1 MLKRF
6 NPGLTIVTMA
16 VIGLGL
22 LIPVPYVLLTPGPVF
37 NTIGSVDGKDLIRIS
52 GATTYPTGGQ
62 LDMLTVSEFGGP
74 QQGLDIFQAIKGL
87 LDGTEKVLPREAVY
101 DEGISSHEAAQQN
114 AEAFSSSQS
123 YATAAALSYL
133 KLPVHDSVYISSV
146 GEGVPAQGKLHAG
159 DTIIAVDGNPAS
171 DPDHV
176 VNAVHSKPIGS
187 TLIFTIE
194 RAGHKSDVSVVS
206 APHPDDPT
214 TTKDESTVGYVGIGV
229 DVSYRG
235 DFPIEFGVDGVG
247 GPSAGTMFAVGI
259 IDKLTPGML
268 NGGKNIAGTGTIDPD
283 GVVGAIGGIQQK
295 MIAAKNAGATLFL
308 APIDNCDE
316 VIGHVPA
323 GLTVTPMATLSDAVH
338 RIEDFTAGKHV
349 PACSTN

>member
-1 MLKRF
+1 MLNRF
-6 NPGLTIVTMA
+6 NPGLSIGTM
-16 VIGLGL
+16 VIIGIAL

-37 NTIGSVDGKDLIRIS
+37 NTIGSVSGKDLIRIS
-52 GATTYPTGGQ
+52 GAKTYPTGGQ

-74 QQGLDIFQAIKGL
+74 QEGLSIFQAIKGL
-87 LDGTEKVLPREAVY
+87 LDNTEKVLPREAVY
-101 DEGISSHEAAQQN
+101 DEGTTSQVASQQN
-114 AEAFSSSQS
+114 AEAFNSSQS

-133 KLPVHDSVYISSV
+133 KLPIHDSVYISSV

-159 DTIIAVDGNPAS
+159 DTIIAIDGKS
-171 DPDHV
+171 VTDPEHV
-176 VNAVHSKPIGS
+176 INSVRSKPIGS
-187 TLIFTIE
+187 TLVFTLE
-194 RAGHKSDVSVVS
+194 RAGNKSDVSVVS

-214 TTKDESTVGYVGIGV
+214 TTKNESKVAYVGIGV
-229 DVSYRG
+229 DVSYHG

-268 NGGKNIAGTGTIDPD
+268 NGGKHIAGTGTIDPD
-283 GVVGAIGGIQQK
+283 GVVGPIGGIQQK

-308 APIDNCDE
+308 APIGNCDE

-323 GLTVTPMATLSDAVH
+323 GLTVTPMTTLSDAVK